1 MSGQVEMESKS
12 TESGLEELQR
22 LSKEITKVDRERTK
36 AGQDRAEQRQ
46 KVRELQ
52 QGLIELKASVALE
65 QLKPIATPEII
76 EEISS
81 LKHKQTTGDLRKVI
95 LDLSAKLE
103 KWVDNTSDSKQDM
116 DSIKRSV
123 KTLAILI
130 ELLFSIE

>member
-1 MSGQVEMESKS
+1 MESKPI
-12 TESGLEELQR
+12 ESGLEELRR

-36 AGQDRAEQRQ
+36 TEQDRAEQRQ
-46 KVRELQ
+46 QVRELQ

>member
-1 MSGQVEMESKS
+1 MESKS
-12 TESGLEELQR
+12 TESGLEELLR

-36 AGQDRAEQRQ
+36 VEQDRAEQRQ

-52 QGLIELKASVALE
+52 QGLIELKTSVALE

>member
-12 TESGLEELQR
+12 TESGLEELRR

-36 AGQDRAEQRQ
+36 TEQDRAEQRQ

-65 QLKPIATPEII
+65 QLRPIATPEII

-81 LKHKQTTGDLRKVI
+81 LKHKRTTADLRKVI